1 MGMAK
6 FQAAVLL
13 PLGVA
18 LALAGCGGSAS
29 TVMSE
34 RQAGSAVA
42 IAQPAPAPA
51 ASPAPVTLATA
62 EFSAMAR
69 DGVCADTRNRLFV
82 IDGKQ
87 VFWDRAGN
95 CADAAYAQTLYGS
108 SPQALLCSAGD
119 SIAGPQTSCTD
130 ASARALF
137 DTIVTHLDQDDLGL
151 GAGRKVEQVRFLP
164 AAGTVLAWQSV
175 VKENDSGVSARQN
188 LVIKDATAWARLWAE
203 HTGDQTP
210 APALP
215 QVDFSRQML
224 VAVFAGEFPNACQ
237 RIGVRSVSAG
247 TGKLKVEIDHRDISD
262 IARCLPVVAHPVHIV
277 AVDRVDAEVDFADIR
292 TAEMAFTTL
301 DESSQSGVTRP
312 ATLVIKDAAAWAS
325 LWAEHAGG
333 ERSLPQV
340 DFQTSMVIA
349 VFRGSQPSSCHGTGI
364 VSVARLDDRIS
375 VLRADSQPGPAT
387 LCAALMTSPAHLVVV
402 GRSDLPVEFATE
414 RTVSE

>member
-1 MGMAK
+1 MAK
-6 FQAAVLL
+6 FQAAALL

-18 LALAGCGGSAS
+18 LMLAGCGGSGS

-34 RQAGSAVA
+34 RQAGSGVA
-42 IAQPAPAPA
+42 IGQPAPAP
-51 ASPAPVTLATA
+51 SPAPATLATA

-69 DGVCADTRNRLFV
+69 EGVCADTRNRLFV
-82 IDGKQ
+82 IDGKS

-119 SIAGPQTSCTD
+119 SIAGPQSSCTD
-130 ASARALF
+130 ASVRPLF

-151 GAGRKVEQVRFLP
+151 GAGHKVEQLRFLP
-164 AAGTVLAWQSV
+164 VAGTALAWQSV
-175 VKENDSGVSARQN
+175 VKENYSGVSARQN
-188 LVIKDATAWARLWAE
+188 VVIRDAAAWARLWAE
-203 HTGDQTP
+203 HTGGQTP

-215 QVDFSRQML
+215 AVDFSRQML
-224 VAVFAGEFPNACQ
+224 VGVFAGEFPNACQ
-237 RIGVRSVSAG
+237 RIGVRSVTAG
-247 TGKLKVEIDHRDISD
+247 ASKLKVDIDHRDISD

-277 AVDRVDAEVDFADIR
+277 AVDRVEAEVEFADIS
-292 TAEMAFTTL
+292 TTEMAFTTL

-312 ATLVIKDAAAWAS
+312 ATLVIKDAAAWAG

-333 ERSLPQV
+333 ERPLPQV
-340 DFQTSMVIA
+340 DFQDSMVIA

-364 VSVARLDDRIS
+364 ASVARLDGKIS

-387 LCAALMTSPAHLVVV
+387 FCAALMTTPAHLVVV
-402 GRSDLPVEFATE
+402 ERSDLPVEFATE

>member
-1 MGMAK
+1 MAK
-6 FQAAVLL
+6 FRTAVLL

-18 LALAGCGGSAS
+18 LVLTLTLAGCGGSAS

-34 RQAGSAVA
+34 RQAGSGVA
-42 IAQPAPAPA
+42 IAQPAPSPVPVPA
-51 ASPAPVTLATA
+51 TLATA

-69 DGVCADTRNRLFV
+69 DGACADTRNRLFV
-82 IDGKQ
+82 IDGKG

-95 CADAAYAQTLYGS
+95 CADAAYARILYGS
-108 SPQALLCSAGD
+108 SPQAVLCSAGD

-151 GAGRKVEQVRFLP
+151 GAGHKVEQVRFLP
-164 AAGTVLAWQSV
+164 RAGTALAWQSV
-175 VKENDSGVSARQN
+175 VKENDSGVSTRKN
-188 LVIKDATAWARLWAE
+188 LVIRDAAAWARLWAE
-203 HTGDQTP
+203 HTGGQSP

-247 TGKLKVEIDHRDISD
+247 AGKLKVEVDHRDISD

-277 AVDRVDAEVDFADIR
+277 AVDRVDAEVEFADIR
-292 TAEMAFTTL
+292 TAEVAFTTL

-312 ATLVIKDAAAWAS
+312 AALVVKDAAALAS

-364 VSVARLDDRIS
+364 ASVARLEDRIS

-387 LCAALMTSPAHLVVV
+387 LCLALMTAPAHLVVLE
-402 GRSDLPVEFATE
+402 RSDLPVEFATE